1 MMRHLALF
9 LTETIQYPLKGKWLG
24 GDEEIGNMSV
34 LKRLTQPVMYGLI
47 GMLGLTAIYFGIVSI
62 AESPSHAIDLFRED
76 RWIVIPIISGFG
88 VQVALYVILKK
99 RLFIPVANVG
109 PSGALTGAGGGVSA
123 TAMVACCAHHVT
135 DVLPLVGLTAA
146 ATFLAE
152 YRLAFMVIGLG
163 TTILG
168 ILFMLGILYRERRR
182 AMQIL
187 LASVETA

>member
-1 MMRHLALF
+1 MRAVGF
-9 LTETIQYPLKGKWLG
+9 QPRRWLPAAP
-24 GDEEIGNMSV
+24 I
-34 LKRLTQPVMYGLI
+34 T
-47 GMLGLTAIYFGIVSI
+47 
-62 AESPSHAIDLFRED
+62 SPM
-76 RWIVIPIISGFG
+76 
-88 VQVALYVILKK
+88 
-99 RLFIPVANVG
+99 
-109 PSGALTGAGGGVSA
+109 GGGVSA

-152 YRLAFMVIGLG
+152 YRLAFMAIGLG

-168 ILFMLGILYRERRR
+168 IVFMLGILYRERRR